1 MSKSPRS
8 QLLAQLGLMTL
19 ARLCLNTGLR
29 MVYPFAP
36 AFARGLGVPIDAIYR
51 LILIRSFA
59 GFLSPLF
66 SPLSEKYGRVPVMVG
81 SMLIFGFG
89 CLVVVVRP
97 TYAALGITL
106 CLISLAKIIYD
117 PAMQSYVGERVPYAQ
132 RGRAIS
138 VTELSWAGALLIGG
152 PLLSLTIARQGWL
165 APFFW
170 LGLLGVLA
178 ALAVWRGVSRIHAP
192 AAGGAVTLRQ
202 AAHTIR
208 RHRVIW
214 AAMAY
219 IALTMTASETLLI
232 VFGDWMESTFGLGL
246 LALGFSAGV
255 IGLAEATGELST
267 GWAVDHFGKRPVI
280 ISTGLLNALTMLL
293 LPFVS
298 VTLPLAQ
305 VAYFAVFFLFEMTVV
320 GSMPLMTELLP
331 SARAVVMS
339 AVIAAMAL
347 GRVAGA
353 WLGPQLFA
361 TWGFAANGVAAC
373 VLMGTAVL
381 ILALWVYEYEFK
393 PTSTAV
399 QQK

>member
-1 MSKSPRS
+1 MSKPPRS
-8 QLLAQLGLMTL
+8 QLLTQLGLMAL
-19 ARLCLNTGLR
+19 ARFCLNTGLR

-36 AFARGLGVPIDAIYR
+36 AFARGLGVPVEAIYH
-51 LILIRSFA
+51 LIFIRNFA
-59 GFLSPLF
+59 GFFSPLF
-66 SPLSEKYGRVPVMVG
+66 SPLSERYGRVPVMVG
-81 SMLIFGFG
+81 AMVLFSSG
-89 CLVVVVRP
+89 CIIVLVWP

-106 CLISLAKIIYD
+106 CLISLAKVIYD
-117 PAMQSYVGERVPYAQ
+117 PAMQSYIGERVSYAQ

-138 VTELSWAGALLIGG
+138 ITELAWAGALLIGG
-152 PLLSLTIARQGWL
+152 PVLSLTIARQGWQ

-170 LGLLGVLA
+170 LAVIGFLA
-178 ALAVWRGVSRIHAP
+178 ALAVWRGIPRTHTP

-202 AAHTIR
+202 AARAIR

-214 AAMAY
+214 AAMSY

-246 LALGFSAGV
+246 VALGFSAGV

-267 GWAVDHFGKRPVI
+267 GWAVDHFGKRPVVI
-280 ISTGLLNALTMLL
+280 TTGLLNTLAMLL

-298 VTLPLAQ
+298 VTLGAAQ
-305 VAYFAVFFLFEMTVV
+305 VAYFAVFFLFEMAVV
-320 GSMPLMTELLP
+320 GSMPLMTELVP
-331 SARAVVMS
+331 AARAVVMS

-361 TWGFAANGVAAC
+361 AWGFGANGVVAA
-373 VLMGTAVL
+373 VMMGVGVL
-381 ILALWVYEYEFK
+381 ILALWVHEHQPAQE
-393 PTSTAV
+393 AG
-399 QQK
+399 

>member
-1 MSKSPRS
+1 M
-8 QLLAQLGLMTL
+8 AL
-19 ARLCLNTGLR
+19 ARLFLNTGLR

-36 AFARGLGVPIDAIYR
+36 AFARGLGVPIEAIYQ
-51 LILIRSFA
+51 LIVIRSFA

-66 SPLSEKYGRVPVMVG
+66 SPLSERYGRVPVLTF
-81 SMLIFGFG
+81 SMLLFGAG
-89 CLVVVVRP
+89 CLVVVFWP
-97 TYAALGITL
+97 TYIALGITL
-106 CLISLAKIIYD
+106 MLISVAKIVYD
-117 PAMQSYVGERVPYAQ
+117 PAMQSYISERVPYAQ
-132 RGRAIS
+132 RGKAIS
-138 VTELSWAGALLIGG
+138 VIELAWAGALLIGG
-152 PLLSLTIARQGWL
+152 PLLSLTIVRQGWR

-170 LGLLGVLA
+170 LGVLGLLA
-178 ALAVWRGVSRIHAP
+178 AVVVWRSITRTHTP

-202 AAHTIR
+202 TASVIR

-219 IALTMTASETLLI
+219 ITLTMTASETLLI

-246 LALGFSAGV
+246 VALGFSAGV

-267 GWAVDHFGKRPVI
+267 GWAVDRFGKRPIVV
-280 ISTGLLNALTMLL
+280 STGLLNALAMLL

-305 VAYFAVFFLFEMTVV
+305 VSYFAVFFLFEMAIV
-320 GSMPLMTELLP
+320 GSVPLMTELVP

-347 GRVAGA
+347 GRVLGA

-361 TWGFAANGVAAC
+361 AWGFSANGVAAG
-373 VLMGTAVL
+373 VLMGAGVL
-381 ILALWVYEYEFK
+381 ILALWVHEHKEEK
-393 PTSTAV
+393 RGGL
-399 QQK
+399 

>member
-1 MSKSPRS
+1 
-8 QLLAQLGLMTL
+8 MTL

-36 AFARGLGVPIDAIYR
+36 AFARGLGVPIEAIYQ
-51 LILIRSFA
+51 LIFIRSFA
-59 GFLSPLF
+59 GFFSPLF
-66 SPLSEKYGRVPVMVG
+66 SHLSERYGRVPILTF
-81 SMLIFGFG
+81 SMLLFGFG
-89 CLVVVVRP
+89 CLVVVIWP
-97 TYAALGITL
+97 TYAALGLTL

-117 PAMQSYVGERVPYAQ
+117 PAMQSYIGERVPYAQ

-138 VTELSWAGALLIGG
+138 ITELSWAGALLIGG
-152 PLLSLTIARQGWL
+152 PLLSLSIARQGWQ

-170 LGLLGVLA
+170 LGVLGVIA
-178 ALAVWRGVSRIHAP
+178 ALVVWRSIPRLHTP

-202 AAHTIR
+202 TVHTIH

-214 AAMAY
+214 AAMVY
-219 IALTMTASETLLI
+219 VTLTMTASETLLI

-246 LALGFSAGV
+246 VALGFSAGV

-267 GWAVDHFGKRPVI
+267 GWAVDRFGKRPVVI
-280 ISTGLLNALTMLL
+280 TTGLLNAFAMLL

-305 VAYFAVFFLFEMTVV
+305 VAYFAVFFLFEMAVV
-320 GSMPLMTELLP
+320 GSMPLMTELVP

-361 TWGFAANGVAAC
+361 MWGFEANGITAGVM
-373 VLMGTAVL
+373 MGTAVL
-381 ILALWVYEYEFK
+381 ILALWVHEFK
-393 PTSTAV
+393 PVPTAV
-399 QQK
+399 

>member
-1 MSKSPRS
+1 MS
-8 QLLAQLGLMTL
+8 L

-36 AFARGLGVPIDAIYR
+36 AFARGLGVPIEAIYQ
-51 LILIRSFA
+51 LIVIRSFA

-66 SPLSEKYGRVPVMVG
+66 SPLSERYGRVPVMTG
-81 SMLIFGFG
+81 AMLMFGFG
-89 CLVVVVRP
+89 CLVVAVWP

-117 PAMQSYVGERVPYAQ
+117 PAMQSYIGERVPYAQ
-132 RGRAIS
+132 RGKAIS
-138 VTELSWAGALLIGG
+138 ITELSWAGALLIGG
-152 PLLSLTIARQGWL
+152 PVLSLTIARQGWL

-170 LGLLGVLA
+170 LGILGILA
-178 ALAVWRGVSRIHAP
+178 ALAVWRGISRTHAP

-202 AAHTIR
+202 TASIIR

-219 IALTMTASETLLI
+219 ITLTMTASETLLI

-246 LALGFSAGV
+246 VALGFSAGV

-267 GWAVDHFGKRPVI
+267 GWAVDRFGKRSIV
-280 ISTGLLNALTMLL
+280 ISTGLLNALAMLL

-298 VTLPLAQ
+298 VTLGLAQ
-305 VAYFAVFFLFEMTVV
+305 IAYFAVFFLFEMAIV
-320 GSMPLMTELLP
+320 GSVPLMTELVP

-361 TWGFAANGVAAC
+361 AWGFAANGIAAA
-373 VLMGTAVL
+373 VMMGVGVL
-381 ILALWVYEYEFK
+381 ILALWVHEHKEEK
-393 PTSTAV
+393 RGG
-399 QQK
+399 

>member
-1 MSKSPRS
+1 MSRSPRS
-8 QLLAQLGLMTL
+8 QLLTQLSVMTL

-36 AFARGLGVPIDAIYR
+36 AFARGLGVPIEAIYQ
-51 LILIRSFA
+51 LIFMRSFV

-66 SPLSEKYGRVPVMVG
+66 SHLSERHGRVPILTF
-81 SMLIFGFG
+81 SMLLFGLG
-89 CLVVVVRP
+89 CLVVVIWP
-97 TYAALGITL
+97 TYAALGLTL

-117 PAMQSYVGERVPYAQ
+117 PAMQSYIGERVPYAQ

-138 VTELSWAGALLIGG
+138 ITELSWAGALLIGG
-152 PLLSLTIARQGWL
+152 PVLSLTIARQGWQ

-170 LGLLGVLA
+170 LGVLGVIA
-178 ALAVWRGVSRIHAP
+178 ALVVWRGIPRTHAP

-202 AAHTIR
+202 TARIIR

-214 AAMAY
+214 AAMFY
-219 IALTMTASETLLI
+219 VTLTMTASETLLI

-246 LALGFSAGV
+246 VALGFSAGV

-267 GWAVDHFGKRPVI
+267 GWAVDRFGKRPVVI
-280 ISTGLLNALTMLL
+280 TTGLLNSVAMLL

-305 VAYFAVFFLFEMTVV
+305 VAYFAVFFLFEMAVV
-320 GSMPLMTELLP
+320 GSMPLMTELVP

-361 TWGFAANGVAAC
+361 IWGFEANGIAAG
-373 VLMGTAVL
+373 VMMGTAVL
-381 ILALWVYEYEFK
+381 ILAFWVREFN
-393 PTSTAV
+393 PAPTAV
-399 QQK
+399 